1 MLHCNMTTSTTLQ
14 LGLDDLLAD
23 LMHARRQGEL
33 GRLALLAY
41 CEVRCWA
48 RQAGEVELAEHST
61 TIFTEH
67 PHDSRED
74 FLNQVDDLIAELMLV
89 KRKFLETTAL
99 AGLPTPQVAAS
110 QAGQPHQYN

>member
-89 KRKFLETTAL
+89 KRKFLESSTLPGLTL
-99 AGLPTPQVAAS
+99 PHPPMSNAGHTQ
-110 QAGQPHQYN
+110 QYN